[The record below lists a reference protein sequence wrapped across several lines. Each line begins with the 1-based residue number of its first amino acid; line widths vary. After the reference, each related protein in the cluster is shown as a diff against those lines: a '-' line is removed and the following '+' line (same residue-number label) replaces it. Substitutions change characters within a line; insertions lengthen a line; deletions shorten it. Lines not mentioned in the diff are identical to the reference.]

1 MPISDDDLNYL
12 RNINTSPG
20 PNAGKSIDPT
30 KPGPD
35 ADRVIADATI
45 PSHVSG
51 LIEAAEWP
59 FGYQDTF
66 SLISDATRLV
76 GGHIWI
82 SVSKFEKAYNK
93 LRTRAADRSEE

>member
-66 SLISDATRLV
+66 SLIS
-76 GGHIWI
+76 
-82 SVSKFEKAYNK
+82 VSKFEKAYNK